1 MTCFGHH
8 QGIGRRVNI
17 FLEES
22 VNAGFQINLMTP
34 HFAIYNLPSLIYQSP
49 YIELD
54 FDANRCNRELRVVAV
69 KGCLSGNWKPI
80 SIGSANST
88 FIL

>member
-1 MTCFGHH
+1 
-8 QGIGRRVNI
+8 
-17 FLEES
+17 
-22 VNAGFQINLMTP
+22 VNAGFQIQLMTP
-34 HFAIYNLPSLIYQSP
+34 YFTIYNLPSLIYQSP
-49 YIELD
+49 YLELV
-54 FDANRCNRELRVVAV
+54 FDANRCNRELTVAA